1 MEQKKIIYLGL
12 GTNTG
17 NRAENLT
24 RAIEELSSA
33 IGDCTAISS
42 FIETEPWGFSSENSF
57 LNCVAEF
64 KTEKDPIELLNTTE
78 EIERKLGRTAKSVNG
93 EYQDRIIDIDILL
106 YGNEIISNDRLT
118 IPHSLMHQRLF
129 VLEPLAEIAA
139 NIIHPTSGKKIA
151 QLLKEIK
158 QTFPGVSKK

>member
-1 MEQKKIIYLGL
+1 MEKKTTVYLGL
-12 GTNTG
+12 GTNSG
-17 NRAENLT
+17 DKAENLT

-42 FIETEPWGFSSENSF
+42 YIETEPWGFNSENSF

-78 EIERKLGRTAKSVNG
+78 EIERKLGRTVKSVNG

-139 NIIHPTSGKKIA
+139 SIIHPTSGKKIA

>member
-1 MEQKKIIYLGL
+1 MKEKTTVYLGL
-12 GTNTG
+12 GTNSG
-17 NRAENLT
+17 NKAENLT

-33 IGDCTAISS
+33 IGDCNAISS

-118 IPHSLMHQRLF
+118 IPHSLMHQRHF